1 MPKTKRKRPAVP
13 ITRSDSSSRLPNRI
27 RDRGPALIRKFH
39 TVQTA
44 LTAAIN
50 RGDSVERE
58 RLEAE
63 IEALGGLE
71 TYQKAS
77 IRGQDKRRGGD
88 SSKTLIEWLKDPKL
102 DFQWPAGKSR
112 VLEIGS
118 LSTEN
123 YISKYPR
130 LQISRIDLNSQD
142 PAIVQQDFLDR
153 PVPET
158 SEDEFEG
165 ISCSLVL
172 NFVPIANR
180 SDFLLHLTKF
190 LPVSSTNLTRWLF
203 FVLPAPCINNSRYT
217 KKPTLLKVFET
228 LGFEMVREKVTDRIA
243 YWLFKRVAEVVPDQT
258 SKKVEL
264 QSGNNR
270 NNFFIPLRT

>member
-1 MPKTKRKRPAVP
+1 MPKAKRKRAAVP
-13 ITRSDSSSRLPNRI
+13 ITRDDNVVRVSS
-27 RDRGPALIRKFH
+27 RDRGAALIRKFH

-44 LTAAIN
+44 LTSAIN
-50 RGDSVERE
+50 SGDSAEQT
-58 RLEAE
+58 RLEDE
-63 IEALGGLE
+63 IEALGGLK

-88 SSKTLIEWLKDPKL
+88 SSKVLIDWLKEPEL

-130 LQISRIDLNSQD
+130 LDVSRIDLNSQD
-142 PAIVQQDFLDR
+142 PAIQQQDFLTR

-158 SEDEFEG
+158 TLEEFEG

-190 LPVSSTNLTRWLF
+190 LPISSSTITRWLF

-217 KKPTLLKVFET
+217 NKTTLMRVFET
-228 LGFEMVREKVTDRIA
+228 LGFEKVREKVTDRIA
-243 YWLFKRVAEVVPDQT
+243 YWLFKRTKDVTPGQT
-258 SKKVEL
+258 FKKAEL
-264 QSGNNR
+264 QAGKSR